1 MAYIH
6 LTDEY
11 PYNSA
16 SPTHQPGCFVCGA
29 PKRTT
34 GTEARH
40 PNGEYLVDL
49 GVSTDEVQEL
59 SGEVHSHKSAIICES
74 CVREIASL
82 VGCVTPEHAAHLTSQ
97 NEILTNRLSDYEAM
111 ADEYENLKRALGKV
125 RV

>member
-29 PKRTT
+29 PKRIE
-34 GTEARH
+34 GPEARH
-40 PNGEYLVDL
+40 PNGELLVDL

-59 SGEVHSHKSAIICES
+59 GGEVHSFKQCVICES

-82 VGCVTPEHAAHLTSQ
+82 VGCATPEHASRLASENVTLTARII
-97 NEILTNRLSDYEAM
+97 ELERIADDYAKM
-111 ADEYENLKRALGKV
+111 RDALGKV